1 MRQSLFVEAHMAE
14 EITRDT
20 FFKVLK
26 EMDTFKGECKLNVW
40 IIQIAKSTFYNYCG
54 EKNLTQRVP

>member
-1 MRQSLFVEAHMAE
+1 MAE